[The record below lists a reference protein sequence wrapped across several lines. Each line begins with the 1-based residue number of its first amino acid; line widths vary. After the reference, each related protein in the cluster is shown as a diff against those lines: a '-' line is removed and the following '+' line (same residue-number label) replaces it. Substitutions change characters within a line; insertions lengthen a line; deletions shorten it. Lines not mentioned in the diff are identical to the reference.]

1 MTLGQLIDDLKI
13 RRDQIRDLQ
22 KNLDAAKEEYERLE
36 RDVMAKLQEQGVTNS
51 RSNLAIATITE
62 QTVANVV
69 DWDAFIEYVIQNHAP
84 HLIQRRIASRAALEE
99 IEDNGETIPGVTVA
113 TLTKLGLRSL

>member
-22 KNLDAAKEEYERLE
+22 KTLDAAKDEYEHLE
-36 RDVMAKLQEQGVTNS
+36 RDIMSRLNEQGLTNS

-62 QTVANVV
+62 QTVANVN
-69 DWDAFIEYVIQNHAP
+69 DWEAFMDYVFANDAR
-84 HLIQRRIASRAALEE
+84 HLLQRRIASRAALEE
-99 IEDNGETIPGVTVA
+99 IEDNGEAIPGLTL
-113 TLTKLGLRSL
+113 TKLTKLGLRSL

>member
-22 KNLDAAKEEYERLE
+22 KTTDAAKEEYERLE
-36 RDVMAKLQEQGVTNS
+36 REVMTKLNENGLTNS

-62 QTVANVV
+62 QTVANVT
-69 DWDAFIEYVIQNHAP
+69 DWDVFMEYVFQNDAR
-84 HLIQRRIASRAALEE
+84 HLLQRRIASRAALEE
-99 IEDNGETIPGVTVA
+99 IEDNGEAIPGLSLTK
-113 TLTKLGLRSL
+113 LTKLGLRSL

>member
-22 KNLDAAKEEYERLE
+22 KTLEAAKEEYERLE
-36 RDVMAKLQEQGVTNS
+36 HEVMSKLNENGLTNS

-62 QTVANVV
+62 QTVANVT
-69 DWDAFIEYVIQNHAP
+69 DWEAFMDYVFQNDAR
-84 HLIQRRIASRAALEE
+84 HLLQRRIASRAALEE
-99 IEDNGETIPGVTVA
+99 INDNTEIPGVGLT

>member
-22 KNLDAAKEEYERLE
+22 KTLDAAKEEYEHLE
-36 RDVMAKLQEQGVTNS
+36 RDIMAKLNEQGLTNS

-62 QTVANVV
+62 QTVANVN
-69 DWDAFIEYVIQNHAP
+69 DWDAFMDYVFTNDAR
-84 HLIQRRIASRAALEE
+84 HLLQRRIASRAALEE
-99 IEDNGETIPGVTVA
+99 MEDNGDAIPGLAVTK
-113 TLTKLGLRSL
+113 LTKLGLRSL